1 MPLSIEQLRHDLIL
15 IGKLGPDSHH
25 FTAESNHAH
34 ARVVVKFEGASLAVH
49 VMRGHALEASG
60 LLCDGPASMLA
71 NLVDVPSL
79 LVISYFLVK
88 KKFDRSCVL
97 NAMPELL
104 LVYLPLML
112 VEEASLTFPGERLAE
127 NSH

>member
-1 MPLSIEQLRHDLIL
+1 
-15 IGKLGPDSHH
+15 
-25 FTAESNHAH
+25 
-34 ARVVVKFEGASLAVH
+34 
-49 VMRGHALEASG
+49 
-60 LLCDGPASMLA
+60 MLA

-79 LVISYFLVK
+79 LVISYFLIV